1 MNNHLRPTSSLWANL
16 WVQFSVYFA
25 VAIFTLTGTT
35 DLARAEWPE
44 KPIKLI
50 VPFKAG
56 GTSDQTARAFQAAIK
71 ENSIIDQPITIIN
84 VGGHYSIGSRQ
95 VMESQPDGYN
105 FLLIHIALMGGQ
117 GSGVLDFGYKDFEP
131 VAATAEFCLAPM
143 VRKDAGINTLS
154 ELLDKAKNEPDTLIF
169 GANLGAIN
177 HLAGIM
183 LQNSHPGAKFRFV
196 QIGGGTANFTALT
209 GAQTNATVLSGAE
222 VVNFTLNPD
231 GTPNPEA
238 QIKPLAYTGAERHP
252 KLPDLPTT
260 KELGFDVEFCISSWW
275 FAPKGT
281 PQEAIDGM
289 AATLEKAAATD
300 RVKEFYESKLFA
312 PTFLAGDALQ
322 KSLDDTWERILPVAE
337 MAKKK

>member
-1 MNNHLRPTSSLWANL
+1 MKTKTQCLNPFRLAATLLAMLCVGFGTAANA
-16 WVQFSVYFA
+16 Q
-25 VAIFTLTGTT
+25 
-35 DLARAEWPE
+35 DDWPA
-44 KPIKLI
+44 KPVKLV

-71 ENSIIDQPITIIN
+71 ENDLMSQPMTIVN

-95 VMESQPDGYN
+95 VMESEADGHN
-105 FLLIHIALMGGQ
+105 FLLIHIALMGGE

-143 VRKDAGINTLS
+143 VRNDSGINS
-154 ELLDKAKNEPDTLIF
+154 VEELLEKAKAEPDSLIF

-177 HLAGIM
+177 HMAGIM
-183 LQNSHPGAKFRFV
+183 MQNSNPGSEFRFV

-231 GTPNPEA
+231 GTPNPES
-238 QIKPLAYTGAERHP
+238 QIKPLAYTGPERHP
-252 KLPDLPTT
+252 KLPELPTM
-260 KELGFDVEFCISSWW
+260 KELGYDMEFCISSWW

-281 PQEAIDGM
+281 PQAAIDAM
-289 AATLEKAAATD
+289 ASTLEKAAGTA
-300 RVKEFYESKLFA
+300 RIKEFYESKLFA
-312 PTFLAGDALQ
+312 PTFLAGDDLQ
-322 KSLDDTWERILPVAE
+322 QSLDATWERIFPVAQ
-337 MAKKK
+337 MAKQK